1 MSESV
6 RIVLLNGVGSVGK
19 GSVAKSLQSIARGWF
34 LHVTMDGFLDM
45 LPERYFGD
53 PDGMTFEE
61 RKQDGHPVIDIRTGP
76 VAERALAGMRRA
88 VAALAAAGN
97 DLIVD
102 DVYTA
107 REAADYATLLAPYRV
122 HRVGL
127 FAPLDVLETREKA
140 RGDRSIGLARG
151 QIATLHEGFSY
162 DLELDTSRLS
172 AMECAERIRDKFGL

>member
-1 MSESV
+1 VSQPV

-34 LHVTMDGFLDM
+34 LHVAMDGFLDM

-53 PDGMTFEE
+53 PEGMIFEQRE
-61 RKQDGHPVIDIRTGP
+61 LDGHPAIDIRTGP
-76 VAERALAGMRRA
+76 VVERALAGMRRA
-88 VAALAAAGN
+88 VAALAAEGN
-97 DLIVD
+97 ELIVD

-107 REAADYATLLAPYRV
+107 REAADYAALLAPYRV
-122 HRVGL
+122 YRVGL
-127 FAPLDVLETREKA
+127 FAPLDVLEAREKA

-151 QIATLHEGFSY
+151 QFDALHEGLSY

-172 AMECAERIRDKFGL
+172 AMECAERIRDRFGL

>member
-1 MSESV
+1 MNQPV

-19 GSVAKSLQSIARGWF
+19 GSVAKALQSIARGWF

-53 PDGMTFEE
+53 PQGMVFSE
-61 RKQDGHPVIDIRTGP
+61 RHEDGHSVIDIGIGP
-76 VAERALAGMRRA
+76 VVERALAGMRRA
-88 VAALAAAGN
+88 VAALAAEGN

-107 REAADYATLLAPYRV
+107 REAADYAALLAPFRVYRA
-122 HRVGL
+122 GL
-127 FAPLDVLETREKA
+127 FAPLDVLEAREKE

-151 QIATLHEGFSY
+151 QFASLHDGLTY

-172 AMECAERIRDKFGL
+172 ATECAERIRDALGL

>member
-1 MSESV
+1 MSQPV

-45 LPERYFGD
+45 LPDRYFGD
-53 PDGMTFEE
+53 PEGMTFEE
-61 RKQDGHPVIDIRTGP
+61 RAQDGHPVIDIRTGP
-76 VAERALAGMRRA
+76 VVDRALAGMRRA
-88 VAALAAAGN
+88 VAALAAEGN

-107 REAADYATLLAPYRV
+107 REAAAYTTLLAPYRV
-122 HRVGL
+122 HRIGL
-127 FAPLDVLETREKA
+127 FAPLDVLEGREKA

-151 QIATLHEGFSY
+151 QIATLHDGLAY

-172 AMECAERIRDKFGL
+172 AMECAERIRDRFGL